1 MSASLSLW
9 SRAAHIAAQT
19 PASRNRYVD
28 FLRALSI
35 LMVISGHWL
44 AAAPYVVHGELALSS
59 MLEHQRW
66 THLLSWIFQVMPVFF
81 MVGGYSNG
89 LSWKAA
95 MRDRKSYAEWLNG
108 RLQRLAGPLLP
119 LLGAWVILG
128 IGAHLAGA
136 RPETVKIG
144 SQVALIPIWFLAVY
158 VGVVVIVPLTYAAWR
173 RFGMT
178 SFWVLAAAV
187 AVDDFLFFAA
197 DLRNAGW
204 FNYAFIWLAV
214 HQLGYAWRDG
224 KLLTGYK
231 ALVWTASGLA
241 ILIGLVVLGPY
252 PLSMVSVPGEAVSNS
267 LPPKLPML
275 LLGVIQTGIVLA
287 CESPVRR
294 WLERPRPWTATVL
307 VNSMIM
313 TIFLW
318 HLTASTIIIGLAI
331 HLGNVGLHI
340 QPGTGT
346 WWATRPIWL
355 TIYSLLLIGLVL
367 VFGIFERVGRSSPP
381 AAAWRQITGAIL
393 MCGGLSFLALDGIG
407 GTGWLG
413 LRWWVVLLPVVG
425 AVLAGVKLLPRTET
439 KASA

>member
-1 MSASLSLW
+1 
-9 SRAAHIAAQT
+9 
-19 PASRNRYVD
+19 
-28 FLRALSI
+28 
-35 LMVISGHWL
+35 MVISGHWL
-44 AAAPYVVHGELALSS
+44 AAAPYAMDGELTLSS

-66 THLLSWIFQVMPVFF
+66 THLLSWLFQVMPVFF
-81 MVGGYSNG
+81 MVGGYANG

-95 MRDRKSYAEWLNG
+95 MRDKKSYADWLNG
-108 RLQRLAGPLLP
+108 RLQRLAGPVLP
-119 LLGAWVILG
+119 LLAAWVMLG
-128 IGAHLAGA
+128 IGAHFAGA
-136 RPETVKIG
+136 RPDTVKLG

-158 VGVVVIVPLTYAAWR
+158 LGVVVAVPLTYAAWR
-173 RFGMT
+173 RFGMR

-187 AVDDFLFFAA
+187 AVDDLLFFAA
-197 DLRNAGW
+197 DLHNAGW

-224 KLLTGYK
+224 KLPSGFK

-241 ILIGLVVLGPY
+241 ILIALVVFGPY

-267 LPPKLPML
+267 LPPKLSML
-275 LLGVIQTGIVLA
+275 MLGVIQLGIVLA

-331 HLGNVGLHI
+331 HFGNFGLQI
-340 QPGTGT
+340 QPGSSI

-355 TIYSLLLIGLVL
+355 GIYLLLLIGLVL
-367 VFGIFERVGRSSPP
+367 AFGIFERGGRGGPP
-381 AAAWRQITGAIL
+381 APAWRQISGAIL

-413 LRWWVVLLPVVG
+413 LRWWVVLLPVAG
-425 AVLAGVKLLPRTET
+425 AIVAGVNPLPRASPRAET
-439 KASA
+439 

>member
-1 MSASLSLW
+1 
-9 SRAAHIAAQT
+9 
-19 PASRNRYVD
+19 
-28 FLRALSI
+28 
-35 LMVISGHWL
+35 MVISGHWL
-44 AAAPYVVHGELALSS
+44 AAAPYVVDGDITFGS
-59 MLEHQRW
+59 MLEYQHW

-95 MRDRKSYAEWLNG
+95 VRDKRTYAEWLNG
-108 RLQRLAGPLLP
+108 RLQRLAGPVLP
-119 LLGAWVILG
+119 LLAAWVALG
-128 IGAHLAGA
+128 IGAHFAGA
-136 RPETVKIG
+136 RPETVKFG

-173 RFGMT
+173 RFGMM

-187 AVDDFLFFAA
+187 AVDDFLFFVA

-241 ILIGLVVLGPY
+241 TLIALVVLGPY

-275 LLGVIQTGIVLA
+275 LLGVIQIGIVLA

-294 WLERPRPWTATVL
+294 WLQRPRPWTATVL
-307 VNSMIM
+307 VNGMIM

-318 HLTASTIIIGLAI
+318 HLTASTIIIGLA
-331 HLGNVGLHI
+331 LQFGNVGLQI
-340 QPGTGT
+340 QPGSGA

-355 TIYSLLLIGLVL
+355 GIYLLLLIGLVL
-367 VFGIFERVGRSSPP
+367 IFGIFERGGRGGPP
-381 AAAWRQITGAIL
+381 AAAWRQIAGAIL

-413 LRWWVVLLPVVG
+413 LRWWVVLLPVAG
-425 AVLAGVKLLPRTET
+425 AALAGVNPLPQSKVKSE
-439 KASA
+439 A